1 MRKSLAI
8 ASIAAIGGCSLIAAS
23 AAKPPLMVLAYK
35 SSSFAADYD
44 SITDKELISGKWRG
58 VLNDEGVELSLNKN
72 GSLKAVYNH
81 KKENGK
87 WDLKEDQDR
96 LEIKISDK
104 KYTFTYDRTQD
115 AILYDGNYVFKRLS
129 DIAEDDNNA
138 EVRIDSVSSEF
149 LGKWKAVNIENTKG
163 EISVYPDVLKTTT
176 VTLEITEKKIGKDS
190 VTESDAGK
198 VKVKGSKLSMDLKIH
213 GDTDKSTISG
223 ISSTFTM
230 GAITFQI
237 ANPIESSIIET
248 GKRSDGKVFILENGM
263 LSMTLTDGENR
274 TTLYMTKEAEE

>member
-44 SITDKELISGKWRG
+44 SIADKDLISGRWRG

-96 LEIKISDK
+96 LEIEIGDK
-104 KYTFTYDRTQD
+104 KYTFTYNRAQD
-115 AILYDGNYVFKRLS
+115 AILYDGNYIFKRLS

-138 EVRIDSVSSEF
+138 EVRIDAVSGEF

-163 EISVYPDVLKTTT
+163 EISVYPDALKTTT

>member
-44 SITDKELISGKWRG
+44 SITDKELIPGKWRG
-58 VLNDEGVELSLNKN
+58 VLNDEGVELSLNKD

-81 KKENGK
+81 KKENGQ

-96 LEIKISDK
+96 LEIKIGDK
-104 KYTFTYDRTQD
+104 KYTFTYNRAQD

-138 EVRIDSVSSEF
+138 EVRIDAVSSEF

-176 VTLEITEKKIGKDS
+176 VTLEITDKKTEKTNMSSGN
-190 VTESDAGK
+190 TEDG
-198 VKVKGSKLSMDLKIH
+198 LSMDLKIH

-223 ISSTFTM
+223 INSTFTM

-248 GKRSDGKVFILENGM
+248 GKRSDGKVFLLENGM
-263 LSMTLTDGENR
+263 LSMTLTDGENK
-274 TTLYMTKEAEE
+274 TTLYMTKEPEE

>member
-44 SITDKELISGKWRG
+44 SIADKDLIAGRWRG

-87 WDLKEDQDR
+87 WDLKENH
-96 LEIKISDK
+96 LEMEIGNK
-104 KYTFTYDRTQD
+104 KYTFTYDRAQD
-115 AILYDGNYVFKRLS
+115 AILYDGNYIFKRLS

-138 EVRIDSVSSEF
+138 EVRIDAVSGEF
-149 LGKWKAVNIENTKG
+149 LGKWKAVNLENTKG
-163 EISVYPDVLKTTT
+163 EISVYPDVLKATT
-176 VTLEITEKKIGKDS
+176 VTLEISEKKADKTTGNR
-190 VTESDAGK
+190 AGD
-198 VKVKGSKLSMDLKIH
+198 LSMDLKIH

>member
-44 SITDKELISGKWRG
+44 SITDKELIPGKWRG
-58 VLNDEGVELSLNKN
+58 VLNDEGVELSLNKD

-87 WDLKEDQDR
+87 WDLKEDQDC
-96 LEIKISDK
+96 LEIKIGDK
-104 KYTFTYDRTQD
+104 KYTFTYNRAQD

-138 EVRIDSVSSEF
+138 EVRIDAVSSEF

-176 VTLEITEKKIGKDS
+176 VTLGITNKKTEKTSMPSGN
-190 VTESDAGK
+190 TEDG
-198 VKVKGSKLSMDLKIH
+198 LSMDLKIH

-223 ISSTFTM
+223 INSTFTI
-230 GAITFQI
+230 GALTFQI

-248 GKRSDGKVFILENGM
+248 GKRSDGKVFLLENGM
-263 LSMTLTDGENR
+263 LSMTLTDGENK
-274 TTLYMTKEAEE
+274 TTLYMTKEPEE

>member
-44 SITDKELISGKWRG
+44 SIVDKDLISGRWRG

-96 LEIKISDK
+96 LEIEIGDK

-115 AILYDGNYVFKRLS
+115 AILYDGNYIFKRLS

-138 EVRIDSVSSEF
+138 EVRIDAVSSEF

-176 VTLEITEKKIGKDS
+176 VILEITENKTDKVS
-190 VTESDAGK
+190 ATESDAGK

>member
-44 SITDKELISGKWRG
+44 SITDKELIPGKWRG
-58 VLNDEGVELSLNKN
+58 VLNDEGGELSLNKD

-96 LEIKISDK
+96 LEIKIGDK
-104 KYTFTYDRTQD
+104 KYTFTYNRAQD

-138 EVRIDSVSSEF
+138 EVRIDAVSSEF

-176 VTLEITEKKIGKDS
+176 VTLGITNKKTEKTSMPSGN
-190 VTESDAGK
+190 TEDG
-198 VKVKGSKLSMDLKIH
+198 LSMDLKIH

-223 ISSTFTM
+223 INSTFTM
-230 GAITFQI
+230 GALTFQI

-248 GKRSDGKVFILENGM
+248 GKRSDGKVFLLENGM
-263 LSMTLTDGENR
+263 LSMTLTDGENK
-274 TTLYMTKEAEE
+274 TTLYMTKEPEE

>member
-44 SITDKELISGKWRG
+44 SITDKELIPGKWRG
-58 VLNDEGVELSLNKN
+58 VLNDEGVELSLNKD

-96 LEIKISDK
+96 LEIKIGDK
-104 KYTFTYDRTQD
+104 KYTFTYNRAQD

-138 EVRIDSVSSEF
+138 EVRIDAVSSEF
-149 LGKWKAVNIENTKG
+149 LGKWKAVNLENTKG
-163 EISVYPDVLKTTT
+163 EISVYPDVLKATT
-176 VTLEITEKKIGKDS
+176 VTLEISEKKADKTTGNR
-190 VTESDAGK
+190 AGD
-198 VKVKGSKLSMDLKIH
+198 LSMDLKIH

-230 GAITFQI
+230 GAITFQT

>member
-58 VLNDEGVELSLNKN
+58 VLNDEGVELSLNN
-72 GSLKAVYNH
+72 DGSLKAVYNH

-96 LEIKISDK
+96 LEIKIGDK
-104 KYTFTYDRTQD
+104 KYTFTYDRVQD
-115 AILYDGNYVFKRLS
+115 AILYDGNYIFKRLS

-138 EVRIDSVSSEF
+138 EVRIDAVSSEF
-149 LGKWKAVNIENTKG
+149 LGKWNAVNIENTKG

-176 VTLEITEKKIGKDS
+176 VTLEITDKKTEKTSMPSGN
-190 VTESDAGK
+190 TEDG
-198 VKVKGSKLSMDLKIH
+198 LSMDLKIH

-248 GKRSDGKVFILENGM
+248 GKRSDGKVFLLENGM
-263 LSMTLTDGENR
+263 LSMTLTDGENK
-274 TTLYMTKEAEE
+274 TTLYMTKEPEE

>member
-44 SITDKELISGKWRG
+44 SIADKDLISGRWRG
-58 VLNDEGVELSLNKN
+58 ILNDEGVELSLNKN

-96 LEIKISDK
+96 LEIEIGDK

-115 AILYDGNYVFKRLS
+115 AILYDGNYIFKRLS

-138 EVRIDSVSSEF
+138 EVRIDAVSSEF

>member
-1 MRKSLAI
+1 VRKSLAI

-96 LEIKISDK
+96 LEIKIGDK
-104 KYTFTYDRTQD
+104 KYTFTYNRAQD

-138 EVRIDSVSSEF
+138 EVRIDAVSSEF

-176 VTLEITEKKIGKDS
+176 VTLGITNKKTEKTSMPSGN
-190 VTESDAGK
+190 TEDG
-198 VKVKGSKLSMDLKIH
+198 LSMDLKIH

-223 ISSTFTM
+223 INSTFTM

-248 GKRSDGKVFILENGM
+248 GKRSDGKVFLLENGM
-263 LSMTLTDGENR
+263 LSMTLTDGENK
-274 TTLYMTKEAEE
+274 TTLYMTKEPEE

>member
-44 SITDKELISGKWRG
+44 SIADKDLISGRWRG

-87 WDLKEDQDR
+87 WDLKEDR
-96 LEIKISDK
+96 LEIKIGDK
-104 KYTFTYDRTQD
+104 KYTFTYDRKQD
-115 AILYDGNYVFKRLS
+115 AILYDRNYVFKRLS

-138 EVRIDSVSSEF
+138 EVRIDAVSSEF

-163 EISVYPDVLKTTT
+163 EISVYPDALKTTT
-176 VTLEITEKKIGKDS
+176 VTLKITDKNTEKTS
-190 VTESDAGK
+190 MSSENTEDG
-198 VKVKGSKLSMDLKIH
+198 LSMDLKIH

>member
-44 SITDKELISGKWRG
+44 SIADKDFISGKWRG
-58 VLNDEGVELSLNKN
+58 MLNDKKTELSLNKD
-72 GSLKAVYNH
+72 GSLKAAHDN
-81 KKENGK
+81 KKESGK
-87 WDLKEDQDR
+87 WDLKEDR
-96 LEIKISDK
+96 LEIEIGDK
-104 KYTFTYDRTQD
+104 KYTFTYDRKQD

-129 DIAEDDNNA
+129 DIADDDNNA
-138 EVRIDSVSSEF
+138 EVRIDAVSSEF

-176 VTLEITEKKIGKDS
+176 VTLEITEKKISK
-190 VTESDAGK
+190 AGMSWGAA
-198 VKVKGSKLSMDLKIH
+198 GSAVSSGSGLSMDLKIH

-223 ISSTFTM
+223 INSTFTM

-248 GKRSDGKVFILENGM
+248 GKRSDGKVFLLENGM
-263 LSMTLTDGENR
+263 LSMTLTDGENK
-274 TTLYMTKEAEE
+274 TTLYMTKEPEA

>member
-1 MRKSLAI
+1 MRKSLTI

-44 SITDKELISGKWRG
+44 SIADKDLISGRWRG

-96 LEIKISDK
+96 LEIEIGDK

-115 AILYDGNYVFKRLS
+115 AILYDGNYIFKRLS

-138 EVRIDSVSSEF
+138 EVRIDAVSSEF

>member
-1 MRKSLAI
+1 MRKSLTI

-44 SITDKELISGKWRG
+44 SIADKDLISGRWRG

-87 WDLKEDQDR
+87 WDLKEDH
-96 LEIKISDK
+96 LEMEIGNK

-115 AILYDGNYVFKRLS
+115 AILYDGNYIFKRLS

-138 EVRIDSVSSEF
+138 EVRIDAVSSEF

-176 VTLEITEKKIGKDS
+176 VTLEITDKKTDKTSMSSGN
-190 VTESDAGK
+190 TEDG
-198 VKVKGSKLSMDLKIH
+198 LRMDLKIH

-223 ISSTFTM
+223 INSTFTM

-248 GKRSDGKVFILENGM
+248 GKRSDGKVFLLENGM
-263 LSMTLTDGENR
+263 LSMTLTDGENK
-274 TTLYMTKEAEE
+274 TTLYMTKEPEE

>member
-72 GSLKAVYNH
+72 GSLKVVYNH

-96 LEIKISDK
+96 LEIEIGDK

-115 AILYDGNYVFKRLS
+115 AILYDGNYIFKRLS

-138 EVRIDSVSSEF
+138 EVRIDAVSSEF

-176 VTLEITEKKIGKDS
+176 VTLEK
-190 VTESDAGK
+190 
-198 VKVKGSKLSMDLKIH
+198 
-213 GDTDKSTISG
+213 
-223 ISSTFTM
+223 
-230 GAITFQI
+230 
-237 ANPIESSIIET
+237 N
-248 GKRSDGKVFILENGM
+248 
-263 LSMTLTDGENR
+263 
-274 TTLYMTKEAEE
+274 

>member
-96 LEIKISDK
+96 LEIEIGNK

-138 EVRIDSVSSEF
+138 EVRIDAVSSEF

-176 VTLEITEKKIGKDS
+176 VTLEISEKKADKTTGNR
-190 VTESDAGK
+190 AGD
-198 VKVKGSKLSMDLKIH
+198 LSMDLKIH

>member
-44 SITDKELISGKWRG
+44 SITDKELIPGKWRG
-58 VLNDEGVELSLNKN
+58 VLNDEGVELSLNKD

-96 LEIKISDK
+96 LEIKIGDK
-104 KYTFTYDRTQD
+104 QYTFTYNRAQD

-138 EVRIDSVSSEF
+138 EVRIDAVSSEF

-176 VTLEITEKKIGKDS
+176 VTLGITNKKTEKTSMPSGN
-190 VTESDAGK
+190 TEDG
-198 VKVKGSKLSMDLKIH
+198 LSMDLKIH

-223 ISSTFTM
+223 INSTFTM
-230 GAITFQI
+230 GALTFQI

-248 GKRSDGKVFILENGM
+248 GKRSDGKVFLLENGM
-263 LSMTLTDGENR
+263 LSMTLTDGENK
-274 TTLYMTKEAEE
+274 TTLYMTKEPEE

>member
-1 MRKSLAI
+1 VRKSLAI

-44 SITDKELISGKWRG
+44 SITDKELIPGKWRG
-58 VLNDEGVELSLNKN
+58 VLNDEGVELSLNKD

-96 LEIKISDK
+96 LEIKIGDK
-104 KYTFTYDRTQD
+104 KYTFTYNRAQD
-115 AILYDGNYVFKRLS
+115 AILYDRNYVFKRLS

-138 EVRIDSVSSEF
+138 EVRIDAVSSEF

-176 VTLEITEKKIGKDS
+176 VTLEISEKKADKTTGNR
-190 VTESDAGK
+190 AGD
-198 VKVKGSKLSMDLKIH
+198 LSMDLKIH

>member
-44 SITDKELISGKWRG
+44 SITDKELIPGKWRG
-58 VLNDEGVELSLNKN
+58 VLNDEGVELSLNKD

-96 LEIKISDK
+96 LEIKIGDK
-104 KYTFTYDRTQD
+104 KYTFTYNRAQD

-129 DIAEDDNNA
+129 DISEDDNNA
-138 EVRIDSVSSEF
+138 EVRIDAVSSEF

-176 VTLEITEKKIGKDS
+176 VTLGITNKKTEKTSMPSGN
-190 VTESDAGK
+190 TEDG
-198 VKVKGSKLSMDLKIH
+198 LSMDLKIH

-223 ISSTFTM
+223 INSTFTM
-230 GAITFQI
+230 GALTFQI

-248 GKRSDGKVFILENGM
+248 GKRSDGKVFLLENGM
-263 LSMTLTDGENR
+263 LSMTLTDGENK
-274 TTLYMTKEAEE
+274 TTLYMTKEPEE

>member
-44 SITDKELISGKWRG
+44 SIADKDLISGRWRG

-87 WDLKEDQDR
+87 WDLKEDH
-96 LEIKISDK
+96 LEMEIGNK
-104 KYTFTYDRTQD
+104 KYTFTYDRAQD
-115 AILYDGNYVFKRLS
+115 AILYDGNYIFKRLS

-138 EVRIDSVSSEF
+138 EVRIDAVSGEF
-149 LGKWKAVNIENTKG
+149 LGKWNAVNLENTKG
-163 EISVYPDVLKTTT
+163 EISVYPDVLKATT
-176 VTLEITEKKIGKDS
+176 VTLEITDKKTEKTS
-190 VTESDAGK
+190 MSSENTEDG
-198 VKVKGSKLSMDLKIH
+198 LSMDLKIH

-223 ISSTFTM
+223 INSTFTM

-248 GKRSDGKVFILENGM
+248 GKRSDGKVFLLENGM
-263 LSMTLTDGENR
+263 LSMTLTDGENK
-274 TTLYMTKEAEE
+274 TTLYMTKEPEE

>member
-96 LEIKISDK
+96 LEIEIGDK
-104 KYTFTYDRTQD
+104 KYTFTYDRVQD
-115 AILYDGNYVFKRLS
+115 AILYDGNYAFKRLS

-138 EVRIDSVSSEF
+138 EVRIDAVSSEF
-149 LGKWKAVNIENTKG
+149 LGKWKTVNIENTKG

-176 VTLEITEKKIGKDS
+176 VTLEISEKKEDKTTGNR
-190 VTESDAGK
+190 AGD
-198 VKVKGSKLSMDLKIH
+198 LSMDLKIH

>member
-44 SITDKELISGKWRG
+44 SITNKELISGKWRG
-58 VLNDEGVELSLNKN
+58 VLNDEGVELSLNN
-72 GSLKAVYNH
+72 DGSLKAVYNH

-96 LEIKISDK
+96 LEIEIGDK

-115 AILYDGNYVFKRLS
+115 AILYDGNYIFKRLS

-138 EVRIDSVSSEF
+138 EVRIDAVSSEF

-176 VTLEITEKKIGKDS
+176 VTLEITDKKTEKTSMPSGN
-190 VTESDAGK
+190 TEDG
-198 VKVKGSKLSMDLKIH
+198 LSMDLKIH

-248 GKRSDGKVFILENGM
+248 GKRSDGKVFLLENGM
-263 LSMTLTDGENR
+263 LSMTLTDGENK
-274 TTLYMTKEAEE
+274 TTLYMTKEPEE

>member
-58 VLNDEGVELSLNKN
+58 VLNDEGVELSLNKD

-96 LEIKISDK
+96 LKIEIGDK
-104 KYTFTYDRTQD
+104 KYTFTYDRVQD
-115 AILYDGNYVFKRLS
+115 AILYDGNYIFKRLS

-138 EVRIDSVSSEF
+138 EVRIDAVSSEF

-176 VTLEITEKKIGKDS
+176 VTLEITDKKTEKTSMPSGN
-190 VTESDAGK
+190 TEDG
-198 VKVKGSKLSMDLKIH
+198 LSMDLKIH

-263 LSMTLTDGENR
+263 LSMTLTDGENK
-274 TTLYMTKEAEE
+274 TTLYMTKEPEE

>member
-44 SITDKELISGKWRG
+44 SITDKELIPGKWRG
-58 VLNDEGVELSLNKN
+58 VLNDEGVELSLNKD

-96 LEIKISDK
+96 LEIKIGDK
-104 KYTFTYDRTQD
+104 KYTFTYNRAQD

-138 EVRIDSVSSEF
+138 EVRIDAVSSEF

-176 VTLEITEKKIGKDS
+176 VALEITDKKTEKTSMLSGN
-190 VTESDAGK
+190 TEDG
-198 VKVKGSKLSMDLKIH
+198 LSMDLKIH

-274 TTLYMTKEAEE
+274 TTLYMTKESEE

>member
-44 SITDKELISGKWRG
+44 SIADKDLISGKWRG

-96 LEIKISDK
+96 LEIEIGDK

-115 AILYDGNYVFKRLS
+115 AILYDGNYIFKRLS

-138 EVRIDSVSSEF
+138 EVRIDAVSSEF

-176 VTLEITEKKIGKDS
+176 VTLEISEKKADKTTGNR
-190 VTESDAGK
+190 AGD
-198 VKVKGSKLSMDLKIH
+198 LSMDLKIH

>member
-44 SITDKELISGKWRG
+44 SITNKELISGKWRG
-58 VLNDEGVELSLNKN
+58 VLNDEGVELSLNN
-72 GSLKAVYNH
+72 DGSLKAVYNH

-96 LEIKISDK
+96 LDIEIGDK

-115 AILYDGNYVFKRLS
+115 AILYDGNYIFKRLS

-138 EVRIDSVSSEF
+138 EVRIDAVSSEF
-149 LGKWKAVNIENTKG
+149 LGKWKTVNIENTKG

-176 VTLEITEKKIGKDS
+176 VTLEITDKKTEKTSMPSGN
-190 VTESDAGK
+190 TEDG
-198 VKVKGSKLSMDLKIH
+198 LSMDLKIH

-248 GKRSDGKVFILENGM
+248 GKRSDGKVFLLENGM
-263 LSMTLTDGENR
+263 LSMTLTDGENK
-274 TTLYMTKEAEE
+274 TTLYMMKEPEE

>member
-44 SITDKELISGKWRG
+44 SIMDKELIPGKWRG
-58 VLNDEGVELSLNKN
+58 VLNDEGVELSLNKD

-96 LEIKISDK
+96 LEIKIGDK
-104 KYTFTYDRTQD
+104 KYTFTYNRAQD

-138 EVRIDSVSSEF
+138 EVRIDAVSSEF

-176 VTLEITEKKIGKDS
+176 VTLGITNKKTEKTSMPSGN
-190 VTESDAGK
+190 TEDG
-198 VKVKGSKLSMDLKIH
+198 LSMDLKIH

-223 ISSTFTM
+223 INSTFTM

-248 GKRSDGKVFILENGM
+248 GKRSDGKVFLLENGM
-263 LSMTLTDGENR
+263 LSMTLTDGENK
-274 TTLYMTKEAEE
+274 TTLYMTKEPEE

>member
-44 SITDKELISGKWRG
+44 SITDKDLISGKWRG
-58 VLNDEGVELSLNKN
+58 VLDDENTELSLNKD
-72 GSLKAVYNH
+72 GSLKAVHDH

-87 WDLKEDQDR
+87 WDLKEDR
-96 LEIKISDK
+96 LEIEIGDK

-115 AILYDGNYVFKRLS
+115 AILYDGNYAFKRLS

-138 EVRIDSVSSEF
+138 EVRIDAVSSEF

-176 VTLEITEKKIGKDS
+176 VTLEITENKTDKVS
-190 VTESDAGK
+190 ATESNA
-198 VKVKGSKLSMDLKIH
+198 GSKLSMDLKIH

>member
-44 SITDKELISGKWRG
+44 SIADKDLISGKWRG
-58 VLNDEGVELSLNKN
+58 VLDDENTELSLNKD
-72 GSLKAVYNH
+72 GGLKAVHDH

-87 WDLKEDQDR
+87 WDLKKDR
-96 LEIKISDK
+96 LEIKIGDK
-104 KYTFTYDRTQD
+104 KYAFTYDRKQD

-138 EVRIDSVSSEF
+138 EVRIDAVSSEF

-176 VTLEITEKKIGKDS
+176 VTLEITEKKIGKAS

>member
-44 SITDKELISGKWRG
+44 SIADKDLISGKWRG
-58 VLNDEGVELSLNKN
+58 VLDDENTELSLNKD
-72 GSLKAVYNH
+72 GSLKAVHDH

-87 WDLKEDQDR
+87 WDLKKDR
-96 LEIKISDK
+96 LEIKIGDK
-104 KYTFTYDRTQD
+104 KYTFAYDRKQD

-138 EVRIDSVSSEF
+138 EVRIDAVSSEF

-163 EISVYPDVLKTTT
+163 EISVYPDALKTTT
-176 VTLEITEKKIGKDS
+176 VTLEITDKKIGKAS
-190 VTESDAGK
+190 VTESDVGK
-198 VKVKGSKLSMDLKIH
+198 VKIKGSKLSMDLKIH

-223 ISSTFTM
+223 ISSTFTV

-248 GKRSDGKVFILENGM
+248 GKKSDGKVFLLENGM
-263 LSMTLTDGENR
+263 LSMTLTDGENK
-274 TTLYMTKEAEE
+274 TTLYMTKESEE

>member
-58 VLNDEGVELSLNKN
+58 VLNDEGVELSLNKD
-72 GSLKAVYNH
+72 GSLKAVHNH

-87 WDLKEDQDR
+87 WDLKEDKDR
-96 LEIKISDK
+96 LEIEIGDK
-104 KYTFTYDRTQD
+104 KYTFTYNRAQD
-115 AILYDGNYVFKRLS
+115 AILYDGNYIFKRLS

-138 EVRIDSVSSEF
+138 EVRIDAVSGEF

-176 VTLEITEKKIGKDS
+176 VTLEISEKKADKTTGNR
-190 VTESDAGK
+190 AGD
-198 VKVKGSKLSMDLKIH
+198 LSMDLKIH

-248 GKRSDGKVFILENGM
+248 GKRSDGKVFMLENGM

-274 TTLYMTKEAEE
+274 TTLYMTKESEE

>member
-35 SSSFAADYD
+35 SSSFATDYD

-58 VLNDEGVELSLNKN
+58 VLNDDGVELSLSKN

-96 LEIKISDK
+96 LEIEIGDK

-138 EVRIDSVSSEF
+138 EVRIDAVSSEF

-176 VTLEITEKKIGKDS
+176 VTLEITDKKTEKTSMSSGN
-190 VTESDAGK
+190 TEDG
-198 VKVKGSKLSMDLKIH
+198 LSMDLKIH

-223 ISSTFTM
+223 INSTFTM

-248 GKRSDGKVFILENGM
+248 GKRSDGKVFLLENGM
-263 LSMTLTDGENR
+263 LSMTLTDGENK
-274 TTLYMTKEAEE
+274 TTLYMTKEPEE

>member
-44 SITDKELISGKWRG
+44 SITDKELIPGKWRG
-58 VLNDEGVELSLNKN
+58 VLNDEGVELSLNKD

-96 LEIKISDK
+96 LEIKIGDK
-104 KYTFTYDRTQD
+104 KYTFTYNRAQD

-138 EVRIDSVSSEF
+138 EVRIDAVSGEF

-176 VTLEITEKKIGKDS
+176 VTLGITNKKTEKTSMPSGN
-190 VTESDAGK
+190 TEDG
-198 VKVKGSKLSMDLKIH
+198 LSMDLKIH

-223 ISSTFTM
+223 INSTFTM
-230 GAITFQI
+230 GALTFQI

-248 GKRSDGKVFILENGM
+248 GKRSDGKVFLLENGM
-263 LSMTLTDGENR
+263 LSMTLTDGENK
-274 TTLYMTKEAEE
+274 TTLYMTKEPEE

>member
-44 SITDKELISGKWRG
+44 SITDKDLISGKWRG
-58 VLNDEGVELSLNKN
+58 VLDDENTELSLNKD
-72 GSLKAVYNH
+72 GGLKAVYNH

-96 LEIKISDK
+96 LEIEIGDK

-115 AILYDGNYVFKRLS
+115 AILYDGNYIFKRLS

-138 EVRIDSVSSEF
+138 EVRIDAVSSEF

-176 VTLEITEKKIGKDS
+176 VTLEISEKKADKTTGNR
-190 VTESDAGK
+190 AGD
-198 VKVKGSKLSMDLKIH
+198 LSMDLKIH

-274 TTLYMTKEAEE
+274 TTLYMTKESEE

>member
-58 VLNDEGVELSLNKN
+58 VLNDEGVELSLNKD

-87 WDLKEDQDR
+87 WDLKEDQGR
-96 LEIKISDK
+96 LEIEIGDK
-104 KYTFTYDRTQD
+104 KYTFTYDRAQD

-138 EVRIDSVSSEF
+138 EVRIDAVSSEF

-176 VTLEITEKKIGKDS
+176 VTLEITDKKTEKTSMSSGN
-190 VTESDAGK
+190 TEDG
-198 VKVKGSKLSMDLKIH
+198 LSMDLKIH

-223 ISSTFTM
+223 INSTFTM

-248 GKRSDGKVFILENGM
+248 GKRSDGKVFLLENGM
-263 LSMTLTDGENR
+263 LSMTLTDGENK
-274 TTLYMTKEAEE
+274 TTLYMTKEPEE

>member
-44 SITDKELISGKWRG
+44 SITDKELIPGKWRG
-58 VLNDEGVELSLNKN
+58 VLNDEGVELSLNKD
-72 GSLKAVYNH
+72 GSLKAVHNH

-96 LEIKISDK
+96 LEIKIGDK
-104 KYTFTYDRTQD
+104 KYTFTYNRAHD

-138 EVRIDSVSSEF
+138 EVRIDAVSSEF

-176 VTLEITEKKIGKDS
+176 VTLGITNKKTEKTSMPSGN
-190 VTESDAGK
+190 TEDG
-198 VKVKGSKLSMDLKIH
+198 LSMDLKIH

-223 ISSTFTM
+223 INSTFTM
-230 GAITFQI
+230 GALTFQI

-248 GKRSDGKVFILENGM
+248 GKRSDGKVFLLENGM
-263 LSMTLTDGENR
+263 LSMTLTDGENK
-274 TTLYMTKEAEE
+274 TTLYMTKEPEE

>member
-96 LEIKISDK
+96 LEIEIGDK
-104 KYTFTYDRTQD
+104 KYTFTYDRMQD
-115 AILYDGNYVFKRLS
+115 AILYDGNYIFKRLS

-138 EVRIDSVSSEF
+138 EVRIDAVSGEF
-149 LGKWKAVNIENTKG
+149 LGKWKAVNLENTKG
-163 EISVYPDVLKTTT
+163 EISVYPDVLKATT
-176 VTLEITEKKIGKDS
+176 VTLEITDKKTEKTS
-190 VTESDAGK
+190 MSSENTEDG
-198 VKVKGSKLSMDLKIH
+198 LSMDLKIH

-223 ISSTFTM
+223 INSTFTM

-248 GKRSDGKVFILENGM
+248 GKRSDGKVFLLENGM
-263 LSMTLTDGENR
+263 LSMTLTDGENK
-274 TTLYMTKEAEE
+274 TTLYMTKEPEE

>member
-44 SITDKELISGKWRG
+44 SITDKELIPGKWRG
-58 VLNDEGVELSLNKN
+58 VLNDEGVELSLNKD

-87 WDLKEDQDR
+87 WDLKEDQDH
-96 LEIKISDK
+96 LEMEIGNK
-104 KYTFTYDRTQD
+104 KYTFTYNRAQD

-138 EVRIDSVSSEF
+138 EVRIDAVSSEF

-176 VTLEITEKKIGKDS
+176 VTLGITNKKTEKTSMPSGN
-190 VTESDAGK
+190 TEDG
-198 VKVKGSKLSMDLKIH
+198 LSMDLKIH
-213 GDTDKSTISG
+213 GDADKSTISG
-223 ISSTFTM
+223 INSTFTM
-230 GAITFQI
+230 GALTFQI

-248 GKRSDGKVFILENGM
+248 GKRSDGKVFLLENGM
-263 LSMTLTDGENR
+263 LSMTLTDGENK
-274 TTLYMTKEAEE
+274 TTLYMTKEPEE

>member
-44 SITDKELISGKWRG
+44 SITDKELIPGKWRG
-58 VLNDEGVELSLNKN
+58 VLNDEGVELSLNKD

-96 LEIKISDK
+96 LEIKIGDK
-104 KYTFTYDRTQD
+104 KYTFTYNRAQD

-138 EVRIDSVSSEF
+138 EVRIDAVSSEF

-176 VTLEITEKKIGKDS
+176 VTLGITNKKTEKTSMPSGN
-190 VTESDAGK
+190 TEDG
-198 VKVKGSKLSMDLKIH
+198 LSMDLKIH

-223 ISSTFTM
+223 INSTFTM
-230 GAITFQI
+230 GALTFQI

-248 GKRSDGKVFILENGM
+248 GKRSDGKVFLLENGM
-263 LSMTLTDGENR
+263 LSMTLTDGENK
-274 TTLYMTKEAEE
+274 TTLYMTKKPEE

>member
-44 SITDKELISGKWRG
+44 SIADKDLISGKWRG
-58 VLNDEGVELSLNKN
+58 ILDDENTELSLNKD
-72 GSLKAVYNH
+72 GDLKAVHDH

-87 WDLKEDQDR
+87 WDLKKDR
-96 LEIKISDK
+96 LEIKIGDK
-104 KYTFTYDRTQD
+104 KYMFTYDRKQD

-138 EVRIDSVSSEF
+138 EVRIDAVSSEF

-176 VTLEITEKKIGKDS
+176 VTLEITDKKIGKAS

-198 VKVKGSKLSMDLKIH
+198 VKIKGSKLSMDLKIH

-223 ISSTFTM
+223 ISSTFTV

-248 GKRSDGKVFILENGM
+248 GKRSDGKVFLLENGM
-263 LSMTLTDGENR
+263 LSMTLTDGENK
-274 TTLYMTKEAEE
+274 TTLYMTKEPEE